1 MLARSAGTF
10 AIVASAMT
18 RAFTTLAVMTL
29 ALPQPVGAQPYPN
42 KPVRLVIAFPAG
54 GSIDTLGRILA
65 GKLAEEWG
73 QNVVIENRPGAGGNL
88 GAAAAAQAAPDGYT
102 LHLGAQTLAVNI
114 TIAPHQGFDPV
125 RDLEP
130 IILVATAQD
139 VLMVAPTASYKTV
152 RDLIDDA
159 KARPD
164 QLTYA
169 SLGPGSSAH
178 LASALFA
185 QVAGI
190 KLQHVPYPTGMSQA
204 VTDIMAGRIS
214 LWLATLGGALG
225 NVQAGKVRALAVS
238 GQARSEALPEVATF
252 KEQGVAMEEESTWFA
267 FFAPKGT
274 PRELIAKVNRDVARI
289 LAQSDIKARGVTL
302 GYRFIGG
309 SPEELASFLK
319 NEIAKW
325 AEVAKSAN
333 LTAR

>member
-1 MLARSAGTF
+1 MLARFAGAF
-10 AIVASAMT
+10 AKVAAIVASA
-18 RAFTTLAVMTL
+18 ATL
-29 ALPQPVGAQPYPN
+29 ALLQPAGAQPYPN

-73 QNVVIENRPGAGGNL
+73 QNVVVENRPGAGGNL
-88 GAAAAAQAAPDGYT
+88 GAAAAAQAAADGYT
-102 LHLGAQTLAVNI
+102 LHLGAQTLAVNV
-114 TIAPHQGFDPV
+114 TIAPHQGFDPL

-130 IILVATAQD
+130 IMLVATAQD
-139 VLMVAPTASYKTV
+139 VLMVAPTAPYKTV
-152 RDLIDDA
+152 RDLVADA

-178 LASALFA
+178 LASVLFA

-204 VTDIMAGRIS
+204 VTDIMTGRIS

-238 GQARSEALPEVATF
+238 GHARSDALPDVATF
-252 KEQGVAMEEESTWFA
+252 KEQGVAMEEEATWFA

-274 PRELIAKVNRDVARI
+274 PREVIAKVNRDVARI
-289 LAQSDIKARGVTL
+289 LAQPDIRARGVTL
-302 GYRFIGG
+302 GYRYIGG

-333 LTAR
+333 LTTR

>member
-1 MLARSAGTF
+1 MHGRLIGVLVIAAA
-10 AIVASAMT
+10 AITAIGA
-18 RAFTTLAVMTL
+18 
-29 ALPQPVGAQPYPN
+29 QPAPAQPYPN

-65 GKLAEEWG
+65 GKLSEEWG
-73 QNVVIENRPGAGGNL
+73 QNVVVENRPGAGGNL
-88 GAAAAAQAAPDGYT
+88 GAAAAAQAVPDGYT
-102 LHLGAQTLAVNI
+102 LHLGAQTLAVNV

-125 RDLEP
+125 RDFEP
-130 IILVATAQD
+130 IMLVATAQD
-139 VLMVAPTASYKTV
+139 VLMVAPSAPYRTV
-152 RDLIDDA
+152 QDLIADA

-164 QLTYA
+164 QLNYA

-178 LASALFA
+178 LASVLFA

-204 VTDIMAGRIS
+204 VTDIMTGRIS

-238 GQARSEALPEVATF
+238 GHARSEALPEVATF

-274 PRELIAKVNRDVARI
+274 PREVIAKVNRDVARI
-289 LAQSDIKARGVTL
+289 LAQPDIKARGVTL

-333 LTAR
+333 LGTR

>member
-1 MLARSAGTF
+1 MMCRVAMAAVAALSLTAMAPGGALAQAYPTKSVRML
-10 AIVASAMT
+10 
-18 RAFTTLAVMTL
+18 
-29 ALPQPVGAQPYPN
+29 
-42 KPVRLVIAFPAG
+42 IAFPPG

-65 GKLAEEWG
+65 QKLSEAWG
-73 QNVVIENRPGAGGNL
+73 QNLVVENRPGAGGNL

-102 LHLGAQTLAVNI
+102 LHLGAQTLAVNV

-130 IILVATAQD
+130 IMLVATAQD
-139 VLMVAPTASYKTV
+139 VLMVAPSAPYRTV
-152 RDLIDDA
+152 QDLIADA
-159 KARPD
+159 RARPD
-164 QLTYA
+164 QLNYA

-178 LASALFA
+178 LASVLFA

-204 VTDIMAGRIS
+204 VTDIMTGRIS

-238 GQARSEALPEVATF
+238 GHTRSEALPDVPTF

-274 PRELIAKVNRDVARI
+274 PREVIGKVNRDVARI
-289 LAQSDIKARGVTL
+289 LAQPDIKARGVTL
-302 GYRFIGG
+302 GYRYIGG
-309 SPEELASFLK
+309 SPEELAGFLK

-333 LTAR
+333 LAAR

>member
-1 MLARSAGTF
+1 MLARSAGAF
-10 AIVASAMT
+10 VLVASALT
-18 RAFTTLAVMTL
+18 FT
-29 ALPQPVGAQPYPN
+29 QPAGAQPYPN
-42 KPVRLVIAFPAG
+42 KPVRLMIAFPAG

-65 GKLAEEWG
+65 AKLTEEWG
-73 QNVVIENRPGAGGNL
+73 QNVVVENRPGAGGNL

-102 LHLGAQTLAVNI
+102 LHLGAQTLAVNV
-114 TIAPHQGFDPV
+114 TIAPYQGFDPV
-125 RDLEP
+125 RDFEP
-130 IILVATAQD
+130 IMLVATAQD
-139 VLMVAPTASYKTV
+139 VLMVAPGAPYRTV
-152 RDLIDDA
+152 QDLIADA

-164 QLTYA
+164 QLNYA

-178 LASALFA
+178 LASVLFA

-204 VTDIMAGRIS
+204 VTDIMTGRIS

-238 GQARSEALPEVATF
+238 GHARSEALSDVATF

-274 PRELIAKVNRDVARI
+274 PREVIAKVNRDVTRI
-289 LAQSDIKARGVTL
+289 LAQPDIKARGVTL

-319 NEIAKW
+319 AETAKW